1 MEVDWPVEDFISSI
15 MTPNFDT
22 FRTELDLSII
32 LPSSISGEPRSRHT
46 NFESYF
52 LGVKNT
58 KSKINSEPFTHKTAQ
73 LKLITYH

>member
-1 MEVDWPVEDFISSI
+1 MRQSWHIEVDWPVEDFISPI
-15 MTPNFDT
+15 MTPNFET

-52 LGVKNT
+52 LGYEKYSQNW
-58 KSKINSEPFTHKTAQ
+58 
-73 LKLITYH
+73 KLDSILEARF